1 MATIGHGQ
9 DFILEAFT
17 QTDGTRDLLVFKK
30 QQVVSDDPQAF
41 AMIAAPPFHI
51 EGKVIGCHSLINGSL
66 LLAENFPD
74 FRISIRI
81 GRDIRTLHPGERGL
95 FHDDNPVE

>member
-1 MATIGHGQ
+1 
-9 DFILEAFT
+9 
-17 QTDGTRDLLVFKK
+17 
-30 QQVVSDDPQAF
+30 
-41 AMIAAPPFHI
+41 MIAASPFHI
-51 EGKVIGCHSLINGSL
+51 EGKVIGGHSFFDGSL
-66 LLAENFPD
+66 LPAEDFPD